1 MSDPRPTAARKTVAR
16 KTAALICAAGSGLR
30 AGAGEPKQFRT
41 IGGRPMLALA
51 AEAFLDHPDVDRLTI
66 VVGAD
71 QLDAYEAVTADFAGH
86 PKLSAPA
93 IGGATRQ
100 ASVRA
105 GLAALGPEAPDI
117 VLVHDAARP
126 FLAPGL
132 IARAIAAAAEHGA
145 AVPGRPVTD
154 TICAVEAGGSRGE
167 TLDRARLAALQTPQS
182 FRYADLV
189 AAHERAAR
197 EGRDDFTDDGA
208 LISWTG
214 GRVAIFEGEARNV
227 KLTTPDQFDDEAVR
241 RAGLEALRLGDVRA
255 GTGFDV
261 HAFGPGDHVTL
272 CGVKV
277 PHGFGLSGHSDA
289 DVALHALTDAILG
302 ALGDGDIGAHFPPS
316 DQQWKGQDS
325 ALFLEDA
332 VARVRAAGGVIAH
345 LDVTIIGEAPKVG
358 PHRDAMRARIA
369 EIANVAVGRVG
380 VKATTTERLGFAGR
394 REGLA
399 AMASATIR
407 LPWTDD
413 LR

>member
-1 MSDPRPTAARKTVAR
+1 MNAPSLHESPSA
-16 KTAALICAAGSGLR
+16 AALICAAGAGSR
-30 AGAGEPKQFRT
+30 AGPGEPKQFRDVA
-41 IGGRPMLALA
+41 GRPMLALTA
-51 AEAFLDHPDVDRLTI
+51 RAFLDHPLVERLQI
-66 VVGAD
+66 VVGPD
-71 QLDAYEAVTADFAGH
+71 QRDAYDEAMAAFEGH
-86 PKLSAPA
+86 PKLASPA

-105 GLAALGPEAPDI
+105 GLQALADRPPAI

-126 FLAPGL
+126 FVGADL
-132 IARAIAAAAEHGA
+132 ITRAIAAAAEHGA
-145 AVPGRPVTD
+145 AVPAQPVTD
-154 TICAVEAGGSRGE
+154 TICTRDAGGGRGE
-167 TLDRARLAALQTPQS
+167 TLDRSQLAALQTPQS
-182 FRYADLV
+182 FRYAELV

-208 LISWTG
+208 LISWMG

-241 RAGLEALRLGDVRA
+241 RAGLEALRLGDVRT

-316 DQQWKGQDS
+316 DETWKGQDS

-358 PHRDAMRARIA
+358 PHREAMRARIA
-369 EIANVAVGRVG
+369 EITGVAIGRVG

-399 AMASATIR
+399 TLAAATIR
-407 LPWTDD
+407 LPWKDD